1 MADGV
6 YGALTNRMN
15 YLVARQG
22 VIAGNI
28 ANADTPGYVAQDL
41 VMGTSNSGFGAALA
55 QARTNGKH
63 MSVGGNGAGASGK
76 PTTSGMYMQHNGN
89 AVRLDSEM
97 QKMNTTSLEYRM
109 MTELYTKQI
118 GLQRI
123 ALGRGQ

>member
-1 MADGV
+1 MMADGV

-28 ANADTPGYVAQDL
+28 ANADTPGYLSQDL
-41 VMGTSNSGFGAALA
+41 SMPSGNSGFGTALA

-63 MSVGGNGAGASGK
+63 MAMGGGATASGK
-76 PTTSGMYMQHNGN
+76 PERSGTYMQHNGN
-89 AVRLDSEM
+89 AVRLDNEM
-97 QKMNTTSLEYRM
+97 QKMNVTSLEYRM
-109 MTELYTKQI
+109 MTELYSKQV
-118 GLQRI
+118 GLQKL